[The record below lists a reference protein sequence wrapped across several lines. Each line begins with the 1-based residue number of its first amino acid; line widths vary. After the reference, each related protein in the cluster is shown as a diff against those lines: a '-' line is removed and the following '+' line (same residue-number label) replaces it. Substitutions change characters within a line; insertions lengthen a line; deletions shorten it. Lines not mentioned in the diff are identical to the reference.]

1 MAERERKRLAT
12 RNSTYRAS
20 LIAGVE
26 EPGMFGE
33 SLLGKSRGQRG
44 QRRAA
49 RSRTYSSSGSEG
61 ETLG

>member
-1 MAERERKRLAT
+1 MGVMASGAIAGKKKKENKKKKETAPGSLAT
-12 RNSTYRAS
+12 SHA
-20 LIAGVE
+20 
-26 EPGMFGE
+26 
-33 SLLGKSRGQRG
+33 GKSRGHRG